1 MSHFVVT
8 NQIVVGKG
16 VLNEAAPLLKELGRT
31 AFIVTGRHI
40 AVSDM
45 MKKLTALLDEEGR

>member
-1 MSHFVVT
+1 MSHFVVP
-8 NQIVVGKG
+8 NHIVVGKG
-16 VLNEAAPLLKELGRT
+16 VLNEAAPLLKEMGGK

-45 MKKLTALLDEEGR
+45 MKKLTALLDEEGG

>member
-1 MSHFVVT
+1 MSHFVVP
-8 NQIVVGKG
+8 NHIVVGKG
-16 VLNEAAPLLKELGRT
+16 VLNEAAPLLREMGRK

>member
-1 MSHFVVT
+1 MSHFVVP
-8 NQIVVGKG
+8 NHIVVGKG
-16 VLNEAAPLLKELGRT
+16 VLNEAAPLLKEMGRK

-45 MKKLTALLDEEGR
+45 MKKKKVKLKQMKI

>member
-1 MSHFVVT
+1 MSHFVVP
-8 NQIVVGKG
+8 NHIVVGKD
-16 VLNEAAPLLKELGRT
+16 VLNEAAQLLKEMGRK
-31 AFIVTGRHI
+31 AFIVPGRPI